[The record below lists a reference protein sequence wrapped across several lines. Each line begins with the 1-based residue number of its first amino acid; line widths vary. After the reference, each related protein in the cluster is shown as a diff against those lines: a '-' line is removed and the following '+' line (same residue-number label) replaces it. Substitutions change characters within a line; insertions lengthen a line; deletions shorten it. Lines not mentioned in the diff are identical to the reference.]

1 MLRKRRLRNPNKTW
15 AQQTYGSDL
24 EDLIVYKQRAA
35 QRIWLGVAIVA
46 VPALGLLAAAM
57 TGCGNATAEHM
68 EAGKTSSP
76 GGDVPRVQTLVVK
89 QQDLERKI
97 ELPGTV
103 EGFETADLYAKVGG
117 YLQEIS
123 VDIGDRV
130 EADEVLAQ
138 LSIPEMHK
146 ERAEKQAALASA
158 EANAE
163 QTQAGIKQAEAEVRS
178 AAARLD
184 EAKSRLQEKQAQLDK
199 YLAEYSRV
207 QGLVERGSLQ
217 AKLLDEAKYERD
229 AASAALASVQ
239 ARIVTAQAELDTA
252 RADADR
258 AVSDHKSMQAK
269 TKLVQ
274 AELER
279 VETMLAYGEIRAPF
293 AGVVTKRFFDRGAF
307 IQPALG
313 NSGAKP
319 LLTLTRT
326 DKVRIHLDLPM
337 AEVRWLDVGDKAV
350 LDRINVLPGDRF
362 EGQVTRFATSLHT
375 TSRMMRVEIDLD
387 NPGHRLLPGYYGYV
401 TLFLGDFPQSPVVP
415 SSALMAEGNE
425 TFVYCIERDVC
436 RKRVVTSN
444 YQDGTIVGID
454 SGLRGGEQIV
464 QAGAGQLRDG
474 QKVVAMNAESGT

>member
-1 MLRKRRLRNPNKTW
+1 MSDVQNKITPSHARL
-15 AQQTYGSDL
+15 L
-24 EDLIVYKQRAA
+24 LL
-35 QRIWLGVAIVA
+35 LGLPCA
-46 VPALGLLAAAM
+46 GLLALVVA
-57 TGCGNATAEHM
+57 GCGNLNADNPGAAKRSA
-68 EAGKTSSP
+68 AGD
-76 GGDVPRVQTLVVK
+76 DVPRVQTVVVK

-97 ELPGTV
+97 ELPGTI

-130 EADEVLAQ
+130 EAGQVLAR

-146 ERAEKQAALASA
+146 ERAEKQAAVASA

-163 QTQAGIKQAEAEVRS
+163 QMQAGIKQAEAEVRS

-184 EAKSRLQEKQAQLDK
+184 ESKSQLREKQAQLDK
-199 YLAEYSRV
+199 YLAEYNRV

-239 ARIVTAQAELDTA
+239 ARIVTAQAELDSAHANT
-252 RADADR
+252 DR

-269 TKLVQ
+269 TNLAQ

-279 VETMLAYGEIRAPF
+279 VETMLEYGEIHAPF
-293 AGVVTKRFFDRGAF
+293 AGVVTERFFDRGAF

-326 DKVRIHLDLPM
+326 DKVRIYLDLPM

-362 EGQVTRFATSLHT
+362 EGQVTRFATSLDT
-375 TSRMMRVEIDLD
+375 NSRMMRVEIDLD
-387 NPGHRLLPGYYGYV
+387 NPEHRLLPGYYGYV
-401 TLFLGDFPQSPVVP
+401 TLLLGEFPQTPVIP

-425 TFVYCIERDVC
+425 TFVFFIEGDVC
-436 RKRVVTSN
+436 RKRVVTTN

-464 QAGAGQLRDG
+464 QAGAGQLADG
-474 QKVVAMNAESGT
+474 QKVVAMKAESGT

>member
-1 MLRKRRLRNPNKTW
+1 MSEVQNKIKPNHRW
-15 AQQTYGSDL
+15 VLLLG
-24 EDLIVYKQRAA
+24 IPAA
-35 QRIWLGVAIVA
+35 
-46 VPALGLLAAAM
+46 GLLALAAA
-57 TGCGNATAEHM
+57 GCGNVNTNNPGAANKSV
-68 EAGKTSSP
+68 AGD
-76 GGDVPRVQTLVVK
+76 DVPRVQTVTVQ
-89 QQDLERKI
+89 QQDLARKI

-103 EGFETADLYAKVGG
+103 QGFESADLYAKVGG

-130 EADEVLAQ
+130 EAGQVLAK

-146 ERAEKQAALASA
+146 ERAEKQAAVASA

-163 QTQAGIKQAEAEVRS
+163 QAQSGIKQAEAEVRS
-178 AAARLD
+178 AEARLD
-184 EAKSRLQEKQAQLDK
+184 EAKSLLQEKQAQLDK
-199 YLAEYSRV
+199 QLAEYQRV
-207 QGLVERGSLQ
+207 KGLVERGSLQ

-229 AASAALASVQ
+229 AASAALASVR
-239 ARIVTAQAELDTA
+239 ARIVTAEAELETA
-252 RADADR
+252 RANVDR
-258 AVSDHKSMQAK
+258 AVSDHKSMQAR
-269 TKLVQ
+269 TRLAQ

-313 NSGAKP
+313 NSAAKP
-319 LLTLTRT
+319 LLTLTST
-326 DKVRIHLDLPM
+326 DKVRIYLDLPM

-362 EGQVTRFATSLHT
+362 EGQVTRFATSLDA

-401 TLFLGDFPQSPVVP
+401 TLFLGEFPQTPVVP

-425 TFVYCIERDVC
+425 TFVFCIEGDVC
-436 RKRVVTSN
+436 RKRVVTTN
-444 YQDGTIVGID
+444 YQDGTIVGIE
-454 SGLRGGEQIV
+454 SGLHGGEQIV
-464 QAGAGQLRDG
+464 QAGAGQLADG
-474 QKVVAMNAESGT
+474 QKVVAQDVKTGA

>member
-1 MLRKRRLRNPNKTW
+1 MSDVQYKIKPSGAWLMLL
-15 AQQTYGSDL
+15 
-24 EDLIVYKQRAA
+24 
-35 QRIWLGVAIVA
+35 
-46 VPALGLLAAAM
+46 LGLPCAGLLILVVA
-57 TGCGNATAEHM
+57 GCGNAGANDPGAANKSA
-68 EAGKTSSP
+68 AGD
-76 GGDVPRVQTLVVK
+76 DVPRVQTVVVK

-97 ELPGTV
+97 ELPGTI

-130 EADEVLAQ
+130 EAGQVLAR

-146 ERAEKQAALASA
+146 ERAEKQAAVASA

-163 QTQAGIKQAEAEVRS
+163 QMQAGIKQAEAEVRS

-184 EAKSRLQEKQAQLDK
+184 EAKSQLQEKQAQLDK

-207 QGLVERGSLQ
+207 EGLVQRGSLQ

-252 RADADR
+252 RANADR

-269 TKLVQ
+269 TKLAQ

-313 NSGAKP
+313 NSAARP

-326 DKVRIHLDLPM
+326 DKVRIYLDLPM

-350 LDRINVLPGDRF
+350 LDRINVLPGESFDD
-362 EGQVTRFATSLHT
+362 GKVTRFATSLDM

-387 NPGHRLLPGYYGYV
+387 NPEHRLLPGYYGYV
-401 TLFLGDFPQSPVVP
+401 TLFLDDFPQTPVIP

-425 TFVYCIERDVC
+425 TFVYFIEGDVC
-436 RKRVVTSN
+436 RKRIVTTN
-444 YQDGTIVGID
+444 YQDGTIVDIE
-454 SGLRGGEQIV
+454 SGLSGGEHIV
-464 QAGAGQLRDG
+464 QAGGGQIADG
-474 QKVVAMNAESGT
+474 QKIVAMKAESGT

>member
-1 MLRKRRLRNPNKTW
+1 MLEIQYRTK
-15 AQQTYGSDL
+15 ASHG
-24 EDLIVYKQRAA
+24 
-35 QRIWLGVAIVA
+35 WLLL
-46 VPALGLLAAAM
+46 LGLASAGLLLLAVA
-57 TGCGNATAEHM
+57 GCGNTGAIDSGGANTSTA
-68 EAGKTSSP
+68 
-76 GGDVPRVQTLVVK
+76 GDDVQRVQTVTVK
-89 QQDLERKI
+89 QQDLARKI

-130 EADEVLAQ
+130 EAGQVLAK

-146 ERAEKQAALASA
+146 EQAEKQAAVASA

-163 QTQAGIKQAEAEVRS
+163 QTQAGIRQAEAEVRS
-178 AAARLD
+178 AQARLD
-184 EAKSRLQEKQAQLDK
+184 EAKSQVQEKQAQLDK
-199 YLAEYSRV
+199 HLAEFERV
-207 QGLVERGSLQ
+207 KGLVERGSLQ

-239 ARIVTAQAELDTA
+239 ARIVTAQAELETA
-252 RADADR
+252 RANVQR

-269 TKLVQ
+269 TKLAQ

-313 NSGAKP
+313 NSAAKP

-326 DKVRIHLDLPM
+326 DKVRIYLDLPM
-337 AEVRWLDVGDKAV
+337 AEVRWLNRGDKAV

-362 EGQVTRFATSLHT
+362 DGKVTRFATSLDA

-387 NPGHRLLPGYYGYV
+387 NPEHRLLPGYYGYV
-401 TLFLGDFPQSPVVP
+401 TLFLDEFPQTPVVP
-415 SSALMAEGNE
+415 SSALMAEGNK
-425 TFVYCIERDVC
+425 TFVYCIEGDVC
-436 RKRVVTSN
+436 RKRVVATN

-464 QAGAGQLRDG
+464 QAGGGQLSDG
-474 QKVVAMNAESGT
+474 QKVVAKLAKTGT